1 MTEVLVSGASV
12 AGTALAYWLGQHGFS
27 VTVVERHPGL
37 RPGGQAID
45 VRGPALEVL
54 DRMGLLE
61 AAADRKTNIR
71 GSSIVDGDGNE
82 LSRDTESTPTGGPID
97 NPDIELLRDDLVE
110 LLYEATQ
117 NSAEYLFDD
126 SIVAMD
132 NRGPGVD
139 VTFESAPARS
149 FDLVIGA
156 DGLHSNVR
164 ALVFGPEERFIKRL
178 GTFAAIFTVPNFL
191 DLDHWQMWHYGET
204 SMAGVYSARNNTEA
218 RAMLGFMD
226 PDLHIDYRDTEAQFA
241 EVERRMADDGWVRPQ
256 LLKFMRNASDFY
268 FDEMSQI
275 VMDHW
280 SIGRVALVGDAAYCC
295 SPLSGQGTSVALLG
309 AYVLAGELK
318 SASHGGCQDGWV
330 DHGVAFTN
338 YFRTFHGY
346 TVRTQFLA
354 TDNMPGGAPISQEQF
369 EAIVNS
375 ITLQAVLTPSSPPQA
390 GGTPSKTPRALGVSG
405 AFVSARPSL
414 PGTFARPAALTPS
427 CVFPSL
433 ISSRCAPTSRP
444 RTRWRPPWR
453 SRRPPTG
460 WVSLATGSPN
470 TTTCR
475 PWAPPAHR
483 C

>member
-1 MTEVLVSGASV
+1 MTDVLVSGASV
-12 AGTALAYWLGQHGFS
+12 AGTTLAYWLAQYGFS

-45 VRGPALEVL
+45 VRGPALKVL
-54 DRMGLLE
+54 DRMGLLD
-61 AAADRKTNIR
+61 AATHRKTNIR
-71 GSSIVDGDGNE
+71 GSSMVDADGNE
-82 LSRDTESTPTGGPID
+82 LSSDTESTPTGGIID

-110 LLYEATQ
+110 LLYQASQ
-117 NSAEYLFDD
+117 DSSVEYVFDD
-126 SIVAMD
+126 TIVALA
-132 NRGPGVD
+132 NRGPAVD
-139 VTFESAPARS
+139 VTFENAPARS

-164 ALVFGPEERFIKRL
+164 GLIFGPEERFVKRL

-191 DLDHWQMWHYGET
+191 DLDYWQKWHYGES

-226 PDLHIDYRDTEAQFA
+226 PGLQVDYRDTEAQFA
-241 EVERRMADDGWVRPQ
+241 EVERRMAGDGWVRPQ
-256 LLKFMRNASDFY
+256 LLELMRHAPDFY

-309 AYVLAGELK
+309 AYILAGELK
-318 SASHGGCQDGWV
+318 SASHDGWV
-330 DHGVAFTN
+330 DHGVAFSN

-354 TDNMPGGAPISQEQF
+354 TDNVPGGAPISQEQF

-375 ITLQAVLTPSSPPQA
+375 LTL
-390 GGTPSKTPRALGVSG
+390 
-405 AFVSARPSL
+405 
-414 PGTFARPAALTPS
+414 
-427 CVFPSL
+427 
-433 ISSRCAPTSRP
+433 
-444 RTRWRPPWR
+444 RTY
-453 SRRPPTG
+453 
-460 WVSLATGSPN
+460 
-470 TTTCR
+470 
-475 PWAPPAHR
+475 
-483 C
+483 